1 MNNAKMPEARQP
13 AQLNNK
19 GDMADGKQIGGF
31 VVIQP
36 PVDPAA
42 EELQQSQ
49 QQQQWPAEFTGN
61 DTRCRSQATLNEQI
75 SDLQI
80 SGVQKPLTPGSEPLS
95 QENPAEDKVES
106 HSTFTAAPETAEAKP
121 RPKDSYRNLCKV
133 FALTPIPT
141 IILDSDLRI
150 IDISNSHLELFK
162 LDLHECLG
170 RRIFDME
177 PSQIPVPDVAILDSV
192 INTAISTQNVQVM
205 HDVEDY
211 LSQSVFRMRATPI
224 FETNRLLYVVL
235 EALNI
240 TDPYLKSK
248 IHENAYASE
257 TYRVLV
263 DTVSDYAIF
272 MLDTKGYITTW
283 NAGAAI
289 LKGYTAEEVLGK
301 HFSMFYGEDDCAQ
314 GKPRKELVLSLH
326 DGKVEDE
333 GWRYRKD
340 GSRFWANVTITP
352 VHQFGHHVGFVKVV
366 RDLTERKAAETRL
379 IAAYEETSKLKSD
392 FLANM
397 SHEIR
402 TPMNGVLGALSLLNS
417 TALSQ
422 NQREYATIIEEST
435 SVLLR
440 LINDILDYS
449 KLSSG
454 SFSLTTDVFSVESIV
469 NSVIQSC
476 PPRNPE
482 IEVKSIID
490 PDFPSHV
497 KGDPLR
503 FRQILQN
510 LVGNAVK
517 FTDKGYIHVRT
528 CFKED
533 ERDDYSVTVEVI
545 DSGIGVADEA
555 MNTLFAPF
563 TRSANSA
570 TKRYQGTGLGLS
582 ICKSLAE
589 LMGGA
594 VGYRTNP
601 DCQGSIFWLKIKLGR
616 IDAASPRSR
625 VLESS
630 DPCEDIRKIAP
641 RKQLLLVE
649 DNMVNQVV
657 MLKIL
662 KSLNFERVDAAWD
675 GAEAVH
681 LIKKKPLA
689 YHAVLMDVSMPVMD
703 GLEATAAI
711 REMRNEVPII
721 AVTGNALKGDFETY
735 LAKGMNDFV
744 AKPIHRKELARVLLQ
759 WVGP

>member
-1 MNNAKMPEARQP
+1 MNNAKMPEARQS

-19 GDMADGKQIGGF
+19 GDMADGKQIAGF
-31 VVIQP
+31 IVIQP

-61 DTRCRSQATLNEQI
+61 DTRCTSQATLNEQI

-95 QENPAEDKVES
+95 QENTAEDKVES
-106 HSTFTAAPETAEAKP
+106 HNTFTAAPETAEAKP
-121 RPKDSYRNLCKV
+121 SLNDSNRNLCKV

-162 LDLHECLG
+162 LGLHECLG

-177 PSQIPVPDVAILDSV
+177 PSKIPVPDVAILDSV

-224 FETNRLLYVVL
+224 FEANRLLYVVL

-435 SVLLR
+435 SRRKHRELCDP
-440 LINDILDYS
+440 N
-449 KLSSG
+449 
-454 SFSLTTDVFSVESIV
+454 
-469 NSVIQSC
+469 C

-490 PDFPSHV
+490 PGFPSHV

-744 AKPIHRKELARVLLQ
+744 AKPIHRKELARILLQ